1 MRVPFSN
8 MICRTEAPH
17 LAVRVRKKAIP
28 YVASGHPWLF
38 ADSIEKISAQ
48 GNAGD
53 IAVLFDSKRNF
64 LAAGLYD
71 PASPVRVKI
80 FSADRKLPPVGPELF
95 AVLAENAADLR
106 RGKISPDTNA
116 WRMIHGEADSFPGLV
131 ADKYANA
138 IVCKIYSEALLP
150 WAGTL
155 VNVIASSVPGI
166 DSLVIRLSR
175 ELQKLPDRYGIA
187 DGMVF
192 SLQPDWDAVMQF
204 RENGIIFSADL
215 RRGQKTGFF
224 LDQRENRMRAASLS
238 VGKDVLNV
246 FSYSGGFSLYAAK
259 GGAKSVTSVDL
270 DPHAIALCDKNF
282 SLNPDIDTVPHEGI
296 AGDAF
301 EVFANLKKQGRSFDM
316 VIVDPPSFA
325 KSAAEVPGA
334 LHSYARLAKAA
345 VRVLRKNGTLIFA
358 SCSSR
363 VDAPAL
369 FQAVSEAAAGAGRP
383 LKIFDQTYHAPDHPA
398 KFNESRYLK
407 CLYAKA

>member
-1 MRVPFSN
+1 MKVPLPVK
-8 MICRTEAPH
+8 TDAPH

-28 YVASGHPWLF
+28 SVTSGHPWLF
-38 ADSIEKISAQ
+38 ADSIEKISAPGQ
-48 GNAGD
+48 PGD

-80 FSADRKLPPVGPELF
+80 FSGSRKLPPVGPELF
-95 AVLAENAADLR
+95 SLLAKNAADLR
-106 RGKISPDTNA
+106 RGKLSADTDA
-116 WRMIHGEADSFPGLV
+116 WRMIHGEADSFPGMV

-138 IVCKIYSEALLP
+138 VVFKFYSAALLP
-150 WAGTL
+150 WAGALAEAVTD
-155 VNVIASSVPGI
+155 SVPGI
-166 DSLVIRLSR
+166 DSCVIRLSR
-175 ELQKLPDRYGIA
+175 ELQRLPDQYGVS
-187 DGMVF
+187 DGMIF
-192 SLQPDWDAVMQF
+192 SPDPDWEAVMQF
-204 RENGIIFSADL
+204 RENGITFSADL

-238 VGKDVLNV
+238 AGKNVLNV

-259 GGAKSVTSVDL
+259 GGARSVTSVDL

-282 SLNPDIDTVPHEGI
+282 SLNSALDKVPHEGI

-301 EVFANLKKQGRSFDM
+301 AVFAALKEQGRLFDM

-345 VRVLRKNGTLIFA
+345 VRVLKKNGTLLFA

-363 VDAPAL
+363 VDAPTL
-369 FQAVSEAAAGAGRP
+369 FQTVTDAVAGAGRT
-383 LKIFDQTYHAPDHPA
+383 LDIFDRTYHAPDHPA
-398 KFNESRYLK
+398 KFNESHYLK
-407 CLYAKA
+407 CLYAKVR